1 MKNYN
6 YMWII
11 GSRLYEVQAAFWHIE
26 SSLHFIFVMPTHK
39 NQPKQ

>member
-11 GSRLYEVQAAFWHIE
+11 GSRLHEVQAAFCVPK